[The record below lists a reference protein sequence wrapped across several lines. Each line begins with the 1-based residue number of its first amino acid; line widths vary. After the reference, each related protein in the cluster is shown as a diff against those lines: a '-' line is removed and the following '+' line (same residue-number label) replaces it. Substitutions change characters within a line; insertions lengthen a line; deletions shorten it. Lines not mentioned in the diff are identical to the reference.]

1 MEVLLGNPQFP
12 SYWFPP
18 SPVSSFSFCVFPVF
32 LLSKAPQAAF
42 EEQDSRHGHLSVACN
57 DDISISGG
65 DVGYW
70 NHNVRVG
77 SSVLNRLIF
86 GPFL

>member
-1 MEVLLGNPQFP
+1 M
-12 SYWFPP
+12 S
-18 SPVSSFSFCVFPVF
+18 

-86 GPFL
+86 GIFRTIL